1 MQLYGACRGQPL
13 NIDAR
18 AQVGRNIVQ
27 HQLDQGWQIGFAG
40 GAGLAACSQN
50 RAGGQGVVQCA
61 YHLLQHMLGAQQGPG
76 GGRGIG
82 QMQIFDGL
90 ERGLHGSRGIVQRL
104 ADFMG
109 EQLQHLVVFA
119 QHGRAPVQQGTQPVE
134 LARVLA
140 AAAQLLVQGLQLL
153 ALACNDFA
161 TRIFASC
168 VAELHQHLVPALGI
182 GGSRRELYAAVALRT
197 EVAAA
202 GVVVLL
208 AQTPSG
214 GGEALAMGV
223 PDAGR
228 QQTPQ
233 RLADGACALGHIQPL
248 APGGSGHEQQPFGI
262 PERAALAGA
271 AQQIG
276 QLGGRNG

>member
-40 GAGLAACSQN
+40 GAGLAARGQN

-161 TRIFASC
+161 TRIFTSY
-168 VAELHQHLVPALGI
+168 VAELHQHLVPPLGI
-182 GGSRRELYAAVALRT
+182 G
-197 EVAAA
+197 
-202 GVVVLL
+202 
-208 AQTPSG
+208 
-214 GGEALAMGV
+214 
-223 PDAGR
+223 
-228 QQTPQ
+228 
-233 RLADGACALGHIQPL
+233 
-248 APGGSGHEQQPFGI
+248 
-262 PERAALAGA
+262 
-271 AQQIG
+271 
-276 QLGGRNG
+276 